1 MGTKKSIYCGQP
13 LMGVVRTLKKGQ
25 SLSGRLNQMAER
37 YLAICREHGVDL
49 TDEEATILGN
59 CLSGTFVEPL
69 LIRHLADEVED
80 SEWADEEAA
89 KSLIRKLRSASY
101 ADLVAT
107 VEKLGF

>member
-1 MGTKKSIYCGQP
+1 MDKKKTIYCGPP
-13 LMGVVRTLKKGQ
+13 LMEVVRKMKEGQ
-25 SLSGRLNQMAER
+25 GISSRLNQVAER
-37 YLAICREHGVDL
+37 YLAILREHGVDL

-59 CLSGTFVEPL
+59 CLSGTFVDPL

-80 SEWADEEAA
+80 SDFADEEAA

-107 VEKLGF
+107 VERLGF